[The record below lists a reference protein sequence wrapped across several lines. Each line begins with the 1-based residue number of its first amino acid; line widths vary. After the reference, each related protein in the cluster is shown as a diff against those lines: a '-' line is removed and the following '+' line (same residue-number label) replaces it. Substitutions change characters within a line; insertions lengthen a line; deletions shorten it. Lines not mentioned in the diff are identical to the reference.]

1 MNLRE
6 VIGMSNSQ
14 NILTAHDMAKE
25 LGVGLNFIY
34 RELKAGRI
42 PSTKIGDRYFVS
54 RSAWE
59 RFLCGQSQSVK
70 SAKEENESGR
80 KLK

>member
-1 MNLRE
+1 VDN
-6 VIGMSNSQ
+6 NK
-14 NILTAHDMAKE
+14 NILTAYDIASE
-25 LGVGLNFIY
+25 LNVGLNFVY

-59 RFLCGQSQSVK
+59 KFLSGQQGQAVK
-70 SAKEENESGR
+70 PC
-80 KLK
+80 